1 MYYVFN
7 CIANEHDFIHVLMA
21 TLVLSFS
28 SACAQVVLLR
38 SLVALSR
45 RGQIIWMIAA
55 GTVMGIGAWAMHFI
69 ALLGYRPG
77 FPVEFDGWITILSPL
92 ITIAGFIATAA
103 LLTPGKT
110 ASTPVM
116 TGARRLGCAIFA
128 TASVAAM
135 HFFGMS
141 ALKASAIIEYDPAT
155 NVAAFGIGFICFSV
169 TYFAGLLRS
178 PRLAS
183 GIAWLSSLFAV
194 ASIHFIGAAGT
205 TLIPVKGLVAPVWVL
220 STGNVGFVIALGAGL
235 ILIVA
240 ALAVGLDRLI
250 QSMRTQEKRKLSL
263 LADSA
268 LEGLFVVSSNGKV
281 IEANLTA
288 QTMLDKSRDAL
299 CGRQITDLLQMD
311 DLTDL
316 SLLTDQN
323 LPERSLTFA
332 NGSRMIVDIKSRAI
346 SDNAGSFIVFA
357 VHDQTDRIRNEAKV
371 RALAYRDVL
380 TGLANRVTFNMA
392 LSSAIKNNPAATYDL
407 AVMIIDIDDFKE
419 VNDQF
424 GHQAGDLLLKTV
436 ARRMARCLNKGDL
449 VARLSGDEFAVLK
462 RDCTDKAQIAATA
475 RALLEAISEPVKLGQ
490 RTLSVGASIGI
501 SVGVPHSG
509 GLTRVLTSA
518 DRALYSAKKAGRGCY
533 RFYDR
538 RLHREHE
545 DRRTL
550 EAALHNAIMLEQ
562 FELHY
567 QPKVCSRTRAIVGQ
581 EALIRWH
588 RPDHGLVYPDQF
600 IPIAEQSLLINQ
612 IGKWTLRAAC
622 EAAVA
627 WDENITIAVNLS
639 ARQFLDPD
647 LVENVRLALSG
658 SGITPSRLELE
669 ITETALIQ
677 NTLLA
682 VAVLNE
688 LKVIGVQI
696 ALDDF
701 GTGYSSMSYVQIFP
715 FDRIKIDRSF
725 VAAMNADHKSRAIVE
740 SIIHLAHALRM
751 PVVAEGVETEDQ
763 AAALSRLGC
772 EELQGYLIARPQ
784 PLAIDHS
791 WRARPLGVSASDAA

>member
-7 CIANEHDFIHVLMA
+7 CIANEHDFVHVLMA
-21 TLVLSFS
+21 TFVLGFS
-28 SACAQVVLLR
+28 SACAQVVFVR
-38 SLVALSR
+38 SLVAPSR
-45 RGQIIWMIAA
+45 RGQLIWMIAA
-55 GTVMGIGAWAMHFI
+55 GTVMGIGAWATHFI

-77 FPVEFDGWITILSPL
+77 FAVEFDGWITILSPL
-92 ITIAGFIATAA
+92 ITIAGFIVTAA
-103 LLTPGKT
+103 LLTPGTT
-110 ASTPVM
+110 ASTPAM
-116 TGARRLGCAIFA
+116 TVARRLGCAVFA

-141 ALKASAIIEYDPAT
+141 ALKASAIIEYDRVA
-155 NVAAFGIGFICFSV
+155 NLAAFGIGFISFSV

-178 PRLAS
+178 PRLAG
-183 GIAWLSSLFAV
+183 GIAWLSSLFAI

-205 TLIPVKGLVAPVWVL
+205 TLIPVKGLAAPVWVL
-220 STGNVGFVIALGAGL
+220 STGHVGFVIALGAGL

-250 QSMRTQEKRKLSL
+250 QSMRSREKRKLSL

-268 LEGLFVVSSNGKV
+268 LEGLFVVSSSGRV
-281 IEANLTA
+281 VEANLTA
-288 QTMLDKSRDAL
+288 QTMLDTSRDAL

-311 DLTDL
+311 DLADL

-323 LPERSLTFA
+323 FSERSLTLA
-332 NGSRMIVDIKSRAI
+332 DGSRMIVDINSRAI

-357 VHDQTDRIRNEAKV
+357 VRDQTERIRNESRV
-371 RALAYRDVL
+371 RALAYRDSL

-392 LSSAIKNNPAATYDL
+392 LSSAVRKNPAAVYDL

-436 ARRMARCLNKGDL
+436 ARRMVRCLSKGDL
-449 VARLSGDEFAVLK
+449 VARLSGDEFAVIL
-462 RDCTDKAQIAATA
+462 RGRADKAQIAETA
-475 RALLEAISEPVKLGQ
+475 GALLSAISKPINLGQ
-490 RTLSVGASIGI
+490 RALSVGASIGV

-509 GLTRVLTSA
+509 GMTRVLTSA
-518 DRALYSAKKAGRGCY
+518 DRALYSAKKSGRGCY

-538 RLHREHE
+538 QLHREHE
-545 DRRTL
+545 NRRTL
-550 EAALHNAIMLEQ
+550 ETALHQAVMLEQ
-562 FELHY
+562 FELHF
-567 QPKVCSRTRAIVGQ
+567 QPKVCSRTRVIVGQ

-622 EAAVA
+622 DAAA
-627 WDENITIAVNLS
+627 GWDENITVAVNLS
-639 ARQFLDPD
+639 ARQFLDPE
-647 LVENVRLALSG
+647 LVANVRQALLDSG
-658 SGITPSRLELE
+658 VAPGRLELE

-677 NTLLA
+677 NTQLA

-688 LKVIGVQI
+688 LKLIGVQI

-740 SIIHLAHALRM
+740 SIIHLAHALKI
-751 PVVAEGVETEDQ
+751 PVVAEGVETEEQ
-763 AAALSRLGC
+763 AAALSRLSC

-784 PLAIDHS
+784 PLAIERDWTTRLIGAS
-791 WRARPLGVSASDAA
+791 SSDAA